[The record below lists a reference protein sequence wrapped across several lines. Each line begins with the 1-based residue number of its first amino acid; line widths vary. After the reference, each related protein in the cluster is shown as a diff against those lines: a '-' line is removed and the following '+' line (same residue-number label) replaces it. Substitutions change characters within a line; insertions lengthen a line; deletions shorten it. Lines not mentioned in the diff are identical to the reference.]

1 MIAVASSSGQFLKGM
16 PELSGGGVLGYHS
29 VLGWVS
35 EAAARERWNTRR
47 KRGLV
52 SGSSDASEA
61 RFSAGWRLRLKWA
74 AGTEGLVALDGCQVK
89 PGTRAG
95 AWPIESAFGAF
106 QILEASPD
114 SSGLGLSSGW
124 EQQQGNAG
132 DERWLKRAGAVAA
145 LLVLLLWF
153 LPKPSLDEAEPEVL
167 PAPVSVRIVE
177 EKAVAVPKY
186 EAPVNALPQAVAQ
199 AQPTQEAR
207 RAIQQN
213 LGFLGLLGKKD
224 LSKALGGAPTA
235 LKDASPGAGAGGKQ
249 GSGGEYLVGLG
260 QGVKRATVGN
270 TGVAG
275 LGGVGTK
282 GAGGGAG
289 GYGNALVGSGEGR
302 GLSAMPVSQE
312 LVLEGGLDRAV
323 IQATIAKYLSQVRAC
338 YEEGLRSQ
346 PGLAG
351 QVSVAFEIA
360 AEGQVSSS
368 RVSRS
373 SLNHAGVETCI
384 TTRMMDWKF
393 PKPRGGVGVK
403 VNYPFVLRPVG

>member
-1 MIAVASSSGQFLKGM
+1 MIAIATSSGQFLKGM
-16 PELSGGGVLGYHS
+16 PELSEGSVLGFHS

-35 EAAARERWNTRR
+35 EAAARERWNSRK

-52 SGSSDASEA
+52 SGSKDVLDASLA
-61 RFSAGWRLRLKWA
+61 SGWLLRLKWA
-74 AGTEGLVALDGCQVK
+74 SNAAGLVALEGCQVK
-89 PGTRAG
+89 PGAVAG
-95 AWPIESAFGAF
+95 SWQIESTAGQF
-106 QILEASPD
+106 QFFSAAQSAAQWALAP
-114 SSGLGLSSGW
+114 GLTA
-124 EQQQGNAG
+124 QQGNTG

-153 LPKPSLDEAEPEVL
+153 LPKPSVDEAEPEVL

-235 LKDASPGAGAGGKQ
+235 LKDASAGAGAGGKQ